1 MLDDMFAIG
10 ETDDG
15 VDTVVFG
22 YFRVGLD
29 GVDDGCGISEASC
42 FEEDGVEF
50 LAGG

>member
-15 VDTVVFG
+15 VDAVVFG

-29 GVDDGCGISEASC
+29 GVDDRCGVSKAGC
-42 FEEDGVEF
+42 FKEDGVEF
-50 LAGG
+50 FAGG